1 MFSLAGI
8 PLTAG
13 FFAKYFMLASVIR
26 TGGNAAI
33 YLVIIGVLFAAV
45 SVYYY
50 FKVIQAMYFKE
61 GNAATTKITPS
72 FKFALLLLAFLII
85 LFGVMPDALLGLF
98 YF

>member
-1 MFSLAGI
+1 
-8 PLTAG
+8 
-13 FFAKYFMLASVIR
+13 MLASVIR

-50 FKVIQAMYFKE
+50 FKVIQSMYFKE
-61 GNAATTKITPS
+61 GNAATTKITAG
-72 FKFALLLLAFLII
+72 FKFALLVLAFLII
-85 LFGVMPDALLGLF
+85 LFGIMPDVLLGLF